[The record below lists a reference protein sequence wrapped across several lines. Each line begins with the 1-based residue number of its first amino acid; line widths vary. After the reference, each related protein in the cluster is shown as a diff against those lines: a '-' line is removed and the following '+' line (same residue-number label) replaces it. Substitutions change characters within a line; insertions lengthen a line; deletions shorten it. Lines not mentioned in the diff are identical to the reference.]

1 MFHELQEHP
10 GLWFVAATLTPLAS
24 FVLLL
29 LAGGLRWALR
39 PARGSDADQ
48 PLHQLLGGDRPQR
61 AGAYVAT
68 GAMALAFL
76 FSLIGAAN
84 YAAHPAH
91 EPEEHSRLWAGHLD
105 WARISVF
112 SF

>member
-10 GLWFVAATLTPLAS
+10 GLWFVAATLAPLAS

-29 LAGGLRWALR
+29 LAGALRWALR
-39 PARGSDADQ
+39 PIRETPSGQ
-48 PLHQLLGGDRPQR
+48 PLYQLLGGDQPHRT
-61 AGAYVAT
+61 AAYVAT

-84 YAAHPAH
+84 Y
-91 EPEEHSRLWAGHLD
+91 LGWAFGLG
-105 WARISVF
+105 SYF
-112 SF
+112 FLQL